1 MKEEFLMLNGSI
13 IQDKRRREE
22 KKKKNDI
29 YKDREW
35 LAKIDHDLVSEREM
49 SHNYRVNCI
58 K

>member
-1 MKEEFLMLNGSI
+1 MLNGSI